1 MAYIILHRNFSWL
14 TSLSQMLKYSYSII
28 IAVMLILPV
37 TTIISSLAQSAQYD
51 RMITKVSKTNQ
62 LNQTIKTDITNE
74 LWDIVAGNRRFEEGK
89 QYQIINS
96 IILGLEEIMKTTT
109 VTNNRQLLE
118 VAGRAMKTLTTYVG
132 RIGLQIQYR
141 YPVIENEKLLDEIR
155 GVAAL
160 VSDILQEFI
169 VLEIEAA
176 DRTNEKIKVMVWG
189 LALLQMITV
198 LGVVTFSMFAKRSV
212 TRLIKKPIKDLE
224 IFSTQIASGD
234 LEARAD
240 IPHILELENL
250 TENLNIMAVKI
261 RELIDMNI
269 LEQQNLQKSEMKAL
283 QAQITPHFLYN
294 TLDTIVWLAEAK
306 QYDQVIN
313 ITRSFS
319 SFFRISLSKGKDW
332 IPVAEEIAHVEN
344 YLAIQK
350 IRYRD
355 ILTYSVECESGI
367 ENKPI
372 LKLVLQPLVE
382 NALYHGIKNKRGR
395 GVLCVRAFRESN
407 FLCFTVEDNGI
418 GMTEERLSE
427 VLSSLEGKNIRE
439 LTADMYGLYN
449 VNKRLQL
456 YYDASISLNIRS
468 VYREGT
474 VVTFR
479 VPEEQID
486 V

>member
-1 MAYIILHRNFSWL
+1 MFSFVSHRNFSWL
-14 TSLSQMLKYSYSII
+14 TSLSQMLKYSYTFI

-37 TTIISSLAQSAQYD
+37 TTIVSSLAQSTRYD
-51 RMITKVSKTNQ
+51 RMITNVSKTNQ
-62 LNQTIKTDITNE
+62 LNKTVKIEITNE
-74 LWDIVAGNRRFEEGK
+74 LWDIVAGNLRFEEGN
-89 QYQIINS
+89 QYKIINV
-96 IILGLEEIMKTTT
+96 INIGLEDIMETTT
-109 VTNNRQLLE
+109 EIGNRQLLE
-118 VAGRAMKTLTTYVG
+118 VAGRAMKTLTKYVNQ
-132 RIGLQIQYR
+132 IGLQIQNR

-155 GVAAL
+155 GVTAL
-160 VSDILQEFI
+160 VSDILEEFI

-176 DRTNEKIKVMVWG
+176 DRTNEKIKMMVWG

-198 LGVVTFSMFAKRSV
+198 LGVVTFAMFAKRSV
-212 TRLIKKPIKDLE
+212 TKLIKKPIKDLE
-224 IFSTQIASGD
+224 LFSTQIASGD
-234 LEARAD
+234 LTARAD
-240 IPHILELENL
+240 IPHIYELENL
-250 TENLNIMAVKI
+250 AENLNTMAVKI

-294 TLDTIVWLAEAK
+294 TLDTIIWLAEAK

-319 SFFRISLSKGKDW
+319 SFFRISLSRGKDW
-332 IPVAEEIAHVEN
+332 ITVADEIAHIEN
-344 YLAIQK
+344 YLVIQK

-355 ILTYSVECESGI
+355 ILTYSVECEPGM
-367 ENKPI
+367 ENFPI

-395 GVLCVRAFRESN
+395 GILRVQAYREAG
-407 FLCFTVEDNGI
+407 FLCFKVEDNGI
-418 GMTEERLSE
+418 GMTDERLAE
-427 VLSSLEGKNIRE
+427 VLYTLGGTGSGEA
-439 LTADMYGLYN
+439 TTDMYGLYN

-456 YYDASISLNIRS
+456 YYDASISLNIQS

-474 VVTFR
+474 VVSFC
-479 VPEEQID
+479 VPEEQAH